1 MLPGMTAFP
10 CPGSCGV
17 GRSWCGC
24 GFRFQHFHHLVG
36 CGGGGVFLEKAGN
49 NEDRVTHAGFR
60 HAIWAAVCGAGGAV
74 LFIGHRQLL
83 SFQQFFQSVQLGF
96 CGFLSEI
103 LCREADRG
111 THFNQSVI
119 DTGVGG
125 VLRVFQH
132 IRRVVGGDDQRL
144 AAAVSA
150 VNHIVD
156 LL

>member
-1 MLPGMTAFP
+1 MLPSMTAFP
-10 CPGSCGV
+10 CSGSCGV

-24 GFRFQHFHHLVG
+24 GFRFQHFHHLVR
-36 CGGGGVFLEKAGN
+36 CGGGGVFLEIAGH
-49 NEDRVTHAGFR
+49 NEYGVTHAGFR
-60 HAIWAAVCGAGGAV
+60 HAIRAAVCGAGGAV

-144 AAAVSA
+144 AATVSA
-150 VNHIVD
+150 V
-156 LL
+156 